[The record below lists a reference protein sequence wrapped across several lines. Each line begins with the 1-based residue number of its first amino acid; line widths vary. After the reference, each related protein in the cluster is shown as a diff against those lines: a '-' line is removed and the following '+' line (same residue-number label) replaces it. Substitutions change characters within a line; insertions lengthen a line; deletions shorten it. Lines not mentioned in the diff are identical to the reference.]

1 MVPGIR
7 FWNLSDVWVS
17 SPRSISI
24 MMHGSEPRYGA
35 VDSALA
41 GLVSGVPTV
50 THSDSERAWD
60 RASSSIPALVPLF
73 VSRGFRDSVEIASR
87 LLASTDGRSALA
99 KASSDMRFEAES
111 CRRSEC
117 RNAALDY
124 PSYARAAEVA
134 LQLAF
139 DAADSAPHHMGD
151 GGTVAF
157 RQR

>member
-7 FWNLSDVWVS
+7 FLNLSDVWVS
-17 SPRSISI
+17 STRSISI

-60 RASSSIPALVPLF
+60 RASSAIPALAPLF
-73 VSRGFRDSVEIASR
+73 VSRGFRDSVEVASR
-87 LLASTDGRSALA
+87 LVASANGRSAVA
-99 KASSDMRFEAES
+99 HASRDMLLEADACS
-111 CRRSEC
+111 RSEC
-117 RNAALDY
+117 RNAALGY
-124 PSYARAAEVA
+124 SSYARAAEVA
-134 LQLAF
+134 LKLAF
-139 DAADSAPHHMGD
+139 DAADSAPHHMGV